1 MARRRS
7 RSFKAGFT
15 LLEILVVIAILGLLT
30 AAVGVA
36 IVPTFNQ
43 AKVDNTRNNI
53 GDIKTALQ
61 TYYLQKGKYPDT
73 GMGIKALVDAQIM
86 EKMPKDGWN
95 NDYVYLLEANKPV
108 IMSYGAD
115 GVPGGQG
122 IDADIS
128 SKDDPTKKVQQ

>member
-7 RSFKAGFT
+7 RSFNAGFT